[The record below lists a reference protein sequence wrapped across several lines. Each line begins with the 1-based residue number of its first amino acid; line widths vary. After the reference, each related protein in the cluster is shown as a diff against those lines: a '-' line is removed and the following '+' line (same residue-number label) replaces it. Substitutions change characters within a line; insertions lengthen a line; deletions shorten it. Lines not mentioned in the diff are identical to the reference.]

1 MPASRAVAD
10 WFGLSPGALH
20 HLDNLL
26 AYTVEIDLTGRG
38 DGLAQLGDEATRAGD
53 ADRCCHWRADRCQV
67 EGGGGCI
74 ELPAPWLREDFACAE
89 IFPDHI
95 DADIGFSLANLVELV
110 AVNDAFCEGSDDPS
124 QLGVGILIFGH
135 DLVWRAGFDG
145 PDNNRCQLIFN
156 T

>member
-1 MPASRAVAD
+1 MTGQTNPPPHGWPAWNWS
-10 WFGLSPGALH
+10 FKGFK
-20 HLDNLL
+20 
-26 AYTVEIDLTGRG
+26 
-38 DGLAQLGDEATRAGD
+38 LG
-53 ADRCCHWRADRCQV
+53 ADRGQV

-124 QLGVGILIFGH
+124 QLGVCILIFGH
-135 DLVWRAGFDG
+135 DLVGGPGFDG
-145 PDNNRCQLIFN
+145 PDDNRCQLIFN